1 MVSCRSSNQ
10 SIRLPAK
17 LPRHSWNGRRLREA
31 RPTLEK
37 DDRKGL
43 QRGARELFWHF
54 VGDVPGV
61 YNDVYGVLFAFF
73 FIQSC
78 LVML

>member
-1 MVSCRSSNQ
+1 MVGLNFNRTAPYLIGTSMVSCRSSNQ

-54 VGDVPGV
+54 VGDVPGS
-61 YNDVYGVLFAFF
+61 L
-73 FIQSC
+73 
-78 LVML
+78 